1 MIFIAL
7 GGFLGAISRYLI
19 SVFLKAHTKSVF
31 PIATF
36 FVNML
41 GSFALGLV
49 ISSDL
54 SPVYLSFFGKG
65 FLGAFTTFSTFSYE
79 AIQLIMEKRFAMAYF
94 YLITSLIGGILAFAA
109 AFL

>member
-19 SVFLKAHTKSVF
+19 SIFLKAHMKSGF

-36 FVNML
+36 SVNIL
-41 GSFALGLV
+41 GSYALGLV
-49 ISSDL
+49 MSSNL
-54 SPVYLSFFGKG
+54 SLGYLSFGGIG

-79 AIQLIMEKRFAMAYF
+79 AIQLMAEKRYAKACF
-94 YLITSLIGGILAFAA
+94 YISSSLIGGILAFLAA
-109 AFL
+109 II